1 MAGQGA
7 SPNLATILGSVQR
20 RGQGCVEIA
29 MAAGK
34 RNRLGWALLG
44 LVGFFALAWT
54 VLWNLA
60 AGQSEK
66 TVEAW
71 IMREK
76 SFGRIWF
83 CPERT
88 IGGFPF
94 AIDMECTRP
103 RFDGIIFG
111 RHFTGGLGGF
121 RATAVVFHPT
131 VVTAWLGAPFAV
143 SAEDEN
149 AHLDLAW
156 SDLRIV
162 LDGLP
167 QQIWHVTI
175 HAEKLSWHGTSQE
188 LGPLAGNAER
198 LTGEAANHAT
208 DRAYDFDVA
217 VDAARLPEI
226 DRLLGADLPA
236 DVVARGTVTQAGFDP
251 ALTLPQ
257 NMDNW
262 RAAGGRVDFAELD
275 LTHGPTKFTAH
286 GSLGVDALHRVEGRL
301 DTKSYGV
308 APLLIRLGVNPALVS
323 AGALLSGLLSGTSSS
338 RADPDALVLPIDFE
352 DGYLSIGPAQTSI
365 RLPALY

>member
-1 MAGQGA
+1 MA
-7 SPNLATILGSVQR
+7 
-20 RGQGCVEIA
+20 
-29 MAAGK
+29 AAGK
-34 RNRLGWALLG
+34 RNWLAWALLG
-44 LVGFFALAWT
+44 FVAFFALAWT
-54 VLWNLA
+54 VIWNLA

-71 IMREK
+71 IAREK

-94 AIDMECTRP
+94 AIEMECTKP

-131 VVTAWLGAPFAV
+131 VVTARLGAPFAV
-143 SAEDEN
+143 SAADEN
-149 AHLDLAW
+149 AYLDLSW
-156 SDLRIV
+156 NDLRLV

-167 QQIWHVTI
+167 QKIWHVRI
-175 HAEKLSWHGTSQE
+175 HAEKLAWRGTTQE

-198 LTGEAANHAT
+198 LAAQAANRAD
-208 DRAYDFDVA
+208 DRAYDFKVT
-217 VDAARLPEI
+217 VSAARLPDV

-236 DVVARGTVTQAGFDP
+236 DITARGTVTQAGFDP
-251 ALTLPQ
+251 ELTLPQ

-262 RAAGGRVDFAELD
+262 RAAGGRVDFTELD
-275 LTHGPTKFTAH
+275 LTHGPTKFIAH
-286 GSLGVDALHRVEGRL
+286 GSLGIDALHRVEGRL
-301 DTKSYGV
+301 DTESYGL
-308 APLLIRLGVNPALVS
+308 APLLIRLGVNPTLVS
-323 AGALLSGLLSGTSSS
+323 AGALLSGLLSGTSSNH
-338 RADPDALVLPIDFE
+338 ADPDALILPIGFE

-365 RLPALY
+365 RLPPLY